1 MVLLRSDGKFFQTDV
16 TNNQY
21 VKKSRII
28 EDLTSVII
36 SSYYFMLSIYASYS
50 LRSNA
55 IKVLLRRR
63 RIDVDDI
70 A

>member
-16 TNNQY
+16 IDNQH
-21 VKKSRII
+21 VKKSGII
-28 EDLTSVII
+28 EDLLTSVII
-36 SSYYFMLSIYASYS
+36 LSYYSILSIYAGYT

-55 IKVLLRRR
+55 IKVLLR
-63 RIDVDDI
+63 IDADDI